1 MNIQNLPDIMNNTD
15 DDASIH
21 LYSTIGPARPMQQ
34 KSYDDRINAIL
45 QSPISKKQ
53 KQPKLD
59 RLNEAFEKF
68 YSDRDKFFDD
78 EDETEVEDEE
88 HEIQERLKLNRL
100 LLPYSE
106 TNFTRLPLHSMLKIA
121 SFLMGFAFAFFLI
134 WKSKILRSVDFFSQT
149 ASTNVTPAN
158 NRENTAFM
166 NLTPTDHL
174 FDLLQPLISRLE
186 KLEGQLSTD
195 NEKFQTF
202 VNMIASLQ
210 NEDNIA
216 SRDQNE
222 LQTFQDLLF
231 NKSSNKHKMSEV
243 FKLFEEQLTGSVIRQ
258 LPYHVP
264 VIINDQKI
272 QYSSEFANFIR
283 NLTTQYDQNKNED
296 YLSNTRNCLEAVS
309 SWNCLKNQ
317 MDEQISSQFAQTYD
331 LLLYEVRSLFK
342 EFEERHALPSEI
354 PLSVNRSEGLIQSN
368 FADYRLGAR
377 ILGYLTTTSP
387 SWKTTRPFYRKLLFG
402 LYDYFNSHGIKNPN
416 TLQLNANNV
425 LSDNDL
431 SWQCEAVTCTIG
443 VRLSY
448 PVFLTHLLLRF
459 PPDKKAQTNTTL
471 SVFVKPKRKQ
481 YIKQLLEVSE
491 NEDMLIEHNDHSNN
505 PYLTKFVK
513 VHVSQLNLSKPLHF
527 ISLPRNFVNL
537 NIPVKDIYLEFNS
550 TDDEIEVCFVKVC
563 GQNSK
568 NGVSKEPEVE
578 APRLDFSGQST
589 LRHILLGNDQIT

>member
-1 MNIQNLPDIMNNTD
+1 
-15 DDASIH
+15 
-21 LYSTIGPARPMQQ
+21 MQQ

-88 HEIQERLKLNRL
+88 HEIQERLKLKRL
-100 LLPYSE
+100 LSPYSE

-121 SFLMGFAFAFFLI
+121 SFVMGFAFAFFLI
-134 WKSKILRSVDFFSQT
+134 WKSKILRSVYFFSQT

-166 NLTPTDHL
+166 NSTPTDHL
-174 FDLLQPLISRLE
+174 FDSLQPLISRLE

-195 NEKFQTF
+195 NEKFQTL
-202 VNMIASLQ
+202 VNKIASLQ

-243 FKLFEEQLTGSVIRQ
+243 FKMFEEQLTGSVIRQ

-296 YLSNTRNCLEAVS
+296 YLSNTRNCSEAVS

-342 EFEERHALPSEI
+342 DFEERHTLPSEI
-354 PLSVNRSEGLIQSN
+354 PLSVNRSEGVIQSN
-368 FADYRLGAR
+368 FADYRSGAR

-431 SWQCEAVTCTIG
+431 SWQCEAVMCTIG

-459 PPDKKAQTNTTL
+459 PPDKKAQTNTNL

-513 VHVSQLNLSKPLHF
+513 VHSSQLNLSKPLHI

-537 NIPVKDIYLEFNS
+537 NIPVKDIYLEFSS
-550 TDDEIEVCFVKVC
+550 TDDEIEVCCVKVC

-589 LRHILLGNDQIT
+589 SQHILLGNDQIT

>member
-1 MNIQNLPDIMNNTD
+1 MNIQNLPDIVNNTD

-88 HEIQERLKLNRL
+88 HEIQERLKLKRL
-100 LLPYSE
+100 LLPHSE

-121 SFLMGFAFAFFLI
+121 SFVMGFAFAFFLI

-195 NEKFQTF
+195 NEKFQTL
-202 VNMIASLQ
+202 VNKIASLQ

-243 FKLFEEQLTGSVIRQ
+243 FKMFEEQLTSSVIQQ

-296 YLSNTRNCLEAVS
+296 YLSNTRNCLEAAS

-342 EFEERHALPSEI
+342 DFEERHALPSEI

-431 SWQCEAVTCTIG
+431 SWQCEAVMCTIG

-513 VHVSQLNLSKPLHF
+513 VHSSQLNLSKPLHI

-537 NIPVKDIYLEFNS
+537 NIPVKDIYLEFSS
-550 TDDEIEVCFVKVC
+550 TDDEIEVCCVKVC

-589 LRHILLGNDQIT
+589 LQHILLGNDQIT